1 MMISWLFRAP
11 VWWALAPPHHDAVG
25 PALHH
30 PQEQVGVLLLVGG
43 LGAVALDVGHG
54 AVHGQ
59 VPFLDIGHEFFEVFK
74 VMGAVFFVDLKGGG
88 IDGVEG
94 VHAHAA
100 LEARGG
106 LLAQQA
112 LHLHFLDEILGGA
125 VNVGEAVDPPAGLGG
140 NGGHK
145 ILVLGHLGQIVGH
158 AHAVEG
164 GTQDRVVSR
173 AVDLFAEHID
183 LQVQFAD
190 GCDVFFSGHQCHGI
204 ISFPRVVGPAAPGAP
219 LALIVA

>member
-1 MMISWLFRAP
+1 MSLGA
-11 VWWALAPPHHDAVG
+11 ADHDAVG
-25 PALHH
+25 AAFHH
-30 PQEQVGVLLLVGG
+30 MEEQIGVLLLM
-43 LGAVALDVGHG
+43 GALERVALDVGHG

-59 VPFLDIGHEFFEVFK
+59 VPFLNVGHEFFEVFK
-74 VMGAVFFVDLKGGG
+74 IVGAVFFVDLKGGG

-100 LEARGG
+100 LEAGGG

-125 VNVGEAVDPPAGLGG
+125 VDVGEAVDPPAGLGG

-145 ILVLGHLGQIVGH
+145 ILVLGHLGQVVGH

-164 GTQDRVVSR
+164 GAQDRVVSR
-173 AVDLFAEHID
+173 AVDFFAEHID